1 MTQDEFLLAKDF
13 SLAFEEF
20 KKGINE
26 IPWFLV

>member
-20 KKGINE
+20 KKSINE
-26 IPWFLV
+26 IP